1 MSSSGVCKNSSV
13 CLRSLF
19 DGTVSLWFSGLC
31 SSDVLISISS
41 VHSKCDVS

>member
-19 DGTVSLWFSGLC
+19 DGTVSLSFSGLC
-31 SSDVLISISS
+31 SSDVLISS

>member
-1 MSSSGVCKNSSV
+1 MCKNSSV

-31 SSDVLISISS
+31 SSDVLISS
-41 VHSKCDVS
+41 VHSKCGVS